1 MSDFKVIKVD
11 RFYSKAVKDGFDDIV
26 RQIFNNRVEGK
37 EDFRYFD
44 QRLLISTI
52 AVLFSGFGCGYD
64 YYDPYPNSK
73 YVLAT
78 CSIMYFILTGLMQLY
93 QWYVEKD
100 IFLVFNEKVG
110 RKDLKWEIS
119 STIGK
124 YDNIYKIEF
133 KTINDQGAVQE
144 YKAEKCCSTFMDVN
158 GQVLVQFLEEWI
170 MKCRSEVKPEKK
182 SS

>member
-1 MSDFKVIKVD
+1 MTSPLLPM
-11 RFYSKAVKDGFDDIV
+11 
-26 RQIFNNRVEGK
+26 IF
-37 EDFRYFD
+37 
-44 QRLLISTI
+44 
-52 AVLFSGFGCGYD
+52 C
-64 YYDPYPNSK
+64 NS
-73 YVLAT
+73 
-78 CSIMYFILTGLMQLY
+78 SR
-93 QWYVEKD
+93 WYVEKD

-110 RKDLKWEIS
+110 KKELKWEIS

-133 KTINDQGAVQE
+133 KTINDQGAVQGAICFIKSFLTKKKLE

-182 SS
+182 SN